1 MKWLHLGK
9 TLHNST
15 YNYLF
20 IFQMMFILIIDIV
33 FILSPSLP
41 KVRVRVTSET
51 ETARSGPGR
60 QEKDWPGPERGRP
73 GGNFT
78 IIALL
83 LAAAAWP
90 WLAAGGPG
98 QAAAGQVARQG
109 RAPLVPEPR
118 LCGLQ
123 QISLALAGHWHSY
136 RSLRLLLGHRIG
148 FTQVSLPGTSLP
160 CQKNSQQEIK
170 FITCK

>member
-1 MKWLHLGK
+1 
-9 TLHNST
+9 
-15 YNYLF
+15 
-20 IFQMMFILIIDIV
+20 MFILIIDIV

-41 KVRVRVTSET
+41 KVRVRVTRET

-60 QEKDWPGPERGRP
+60 QEKDWPGPERGRAARWELYYYRTLTCSS
-73 GGNFT
+73 G
-78 IIALL
+78 
-83 LAAAAWP
+83 LAVVAV
-90 WLAAGGPG
+90 AGGPG

-109 RAPLVPEPR
+109 RAPLVPELR

>member
-1 MKWLHLGK
+1 M
-9 TLHNST
+9 ST
-15 YNYLF
+15 FNFTDLF
-20 IFQMMFILIIDIV
+20 ILQLLSILIIDIV

-41 KVRVRVTSET
+41 EVRVRVTSET
-51 ETARSGPGR
+51 ETARCGPGR
-60 QEKDWPGPERGRP
+60 QEKDWPGPERGRRAARWELYYYHTLTCSS
-73 GGNFT
+73 G
-78 IIALL
+78 
-83 LAAAAWP
+83 LARAGWWAWP
-90 WLAAGGPG
+90 GSSRAGCQTGQGSSGPR
-98 QAAAGQVARQG
+98 AR
-109 RAPLVPEPR
+109 PR

-148 FTQVSLPGTSLP
+148 FTQVSLPGSSLP